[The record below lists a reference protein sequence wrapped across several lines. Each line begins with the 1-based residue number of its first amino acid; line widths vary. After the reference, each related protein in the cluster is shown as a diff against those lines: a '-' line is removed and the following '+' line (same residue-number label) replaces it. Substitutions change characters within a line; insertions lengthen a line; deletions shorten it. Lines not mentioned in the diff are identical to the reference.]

1 MPVLYGYN
9 DARFRSSVSPFR
21 LPFICEASLTMPLVT
36 PAEFARTV
44 GVHRQSVYEAIRSGR
59 LTALDGKLDTAVAKI
74 QWEANRK
81 RQPVRVEPEAPAGE
95 AAEGS
100 DYWGSKARRE
110 AAEAEIAEL
119 KAAELRGDLVRRAL
133 VERELAAKLV
143 ALRESLE
150 VLAERLSAQVAAES
164 DQAVCRRM
172 LRDEH
177 RNALAGFVVALEE
190 VIDGVT

>member
-1 MPVLYGYN
+1 
-9 DARFRSSVSPFR
+9 
-21 LPFICEASLTMPLVT
+21 MPLVT
-36 PAEFARTV
+36 PAEFARTI
-44 GVHRQSVYEAIRSGR
+44 GVHRQSVYEAIEAGR
-59 LTALDGKLDTAVAKI
+59 VTALDGKLDPAVAKI

-81 RQPVRVEPEAPAGE
+81 RKRSQPEPEPAAPVDG
-95 AAEGS
+95 G

-119 KAAELRGDLVRRAL
+119 KAAELRGDLVRRAA
-133 VERELAAKLV
+133 VEREFAAKLV

-164 DQAVCRRM
+164 DQAACRRM

-177 RNALAGFVVALEE
+177 RNALAVFVAPLEE
-190 VIDGVT
+190 VAGGVS

>member
-1 MPVLYGYN
+1 MALI
-9 DARFRSSVSPFR
+9 S
-21 LPFICEASLTMPLVT
+21 
-36 PAEFARTV
+36 PAEFARTK
-44 GVHRQSVYEAIRSGR
+44 GVHRQSVYEAIRGGR
-59 LTALDGKLDTAVAKI
+59 LTAIDGKLDPAVANI

-81 RQPVRVEPEAPAGE
+81 RPRSQPDPEPPTDVP
-95 AAEGS
+95 EGA

-119 KAAELRGDLVRRAL
+119 KAAELRGDLVRRGV
-133 VERELAAKLV
+133 VEREFAAKLV

-164 DQAVCRRM
+164 DAAVCRRM

-177 RNALAGFVVALEE
+177 RNALAGFVAAIEE
-190 VIDGVT
+190 AINGIA